1 MIYKGV
7 DLLTIARV
15 VEDSG
20 ARYEAEAPAVF
31 PVASVS
37 IPDEGGFTIVSKDGE
52 SRNAYAIGAEQT
64 LTIETQAI
72 SPDFINAILYGGEE
86 PAFFDSGLP
95 ETNYFALGFRL
106 SMADGSHTY
115 YSYQKGTITVNS
127 KSVQTAQGTSAT
139 VESITYT
146 PVVTDHVFLKTGKP
160 SRKIVVNSNRHSV
173 NVAGWLAIVWTPDN
187 FLEVP
192 APTLNARE
200 ENGAYI
206 VTMSTPR
213 GTDGIYYTLDGT
225 TPTLESPVY
234 KEPLTLQGGAI
245 IKAVSCA
252 VCKNTSG
259 VTILTLP
266 LKDIAEN
273 PILN

>member
-1 MIYKGV
+1 MIYNGV

-52 SRNAYAIGAEQT
+52 SRNAYAVGAEQT

-72 SPDFINAILYGGEE
+72 NPDFLNAILYGGEE

-106 SMADGSHTY
+106 LLADGSYTY

-127 KSVQTAQGTSAT
+127 KSIQTAQGTSAT

-146 PVVTDHVFLKTGKP
+146 PVITDHVFAKTGKP
-160 SRKIVVNSNRHSV
+160 SRKIVVNTNRHAV
-173 NVAGWLAIVWTPDN
+173 NVEGWLAIVWTPDN

-192 APTLNARE
+192 APVLSARE

-206 VTMSTPR
+206 VSMHSTR
-213 GTDGIYYTLDGT
+213 ATDSIYYTLDGT
-225 TPTLESPVY
+225 TPTTDSPTYTAPIKVNN
-234 KEPLTLQGGAI
+234 GAI
-245 IKAVSCA
+245 VKAVSCA
-252 VCKNTSG
+252 TCKHISS
-259 VTILTLP
+259 VVILTIP
-266 LKDIAEN
+266 L
-273 PILN
+273 